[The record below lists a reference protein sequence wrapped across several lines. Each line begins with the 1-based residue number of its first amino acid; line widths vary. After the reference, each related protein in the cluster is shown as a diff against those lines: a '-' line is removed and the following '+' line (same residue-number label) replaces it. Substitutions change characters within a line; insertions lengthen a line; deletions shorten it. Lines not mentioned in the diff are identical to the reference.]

1 MKKILAVDDEEDV
14 LLMLEKRLTAK
25 GYSVITTTNGTNAI
39 ALAKSQ
45 HPDIIILDM
54 LLPDIHAGEVTAIL
68 KDEAQTKDI
77 PIIFLSGLFSKA
89 EEAKKGHLISGQ
101 TMFAKPYDIEE
112 LQDAIEELIQEKK
125 TFLKSKKQPSHDIK
139 ILVVDDEKDFLRILG
154 SRLKASGYDVAFA
167 MDGIS
172 AIAVAKEE
180 KPDLIILDIGLPAGD
195 GFYVMHQLSA
205 LAQTV
210 FIPVIIVTGQDDSA
224 AKKRSLEAGAKAFLQ
239 KPVDKDELLD
249 VIEKVLADQKEY

>member
-14 LLMLEKRLTAK
+14 LLMLDKRLTAK

-68 KDEAQTKDI
+68 KDEEQTKDI

-89 EEAKKGHLISGQ
+89 EEAKKGHSINGQ
-101 TMFAKPYDIEE
+101 MMFAKPYDIEE
-112 LQDAIEELIQEKK
+112 LQNAIEELVQEKK
-125 TFLKSKKQPSHDIK
+125 TFLRNKKQPSQDMK
-139 ILVVDDEKDFLRILG
+139 ILIIDDEKDFLHILG

-167 MDGIS
+167 MDGLS
-172 AIAVAKEE
+172 AITVAKKE
-180 KPDLIILDIGLPAGD
+180 KPDLIILDVGLPAGD
-195 GFYVMHQLSA
+195 GFYVMHQLSI

-210 FIPVIIVTGQDDSA
+210 FIPVIIVTGRDDSD

-239 KPVDKDELLD
+239 KPVDKDELLA
-249 VIEKVLADQKEY
+249 VIERVFADRKEY

>member
-1 MKKILAVDDEEDV
+1 MKKILAVDDEKDV

-54 LLPDIHAGEVTAIL
+54 LLPDIHAGEVAARL
-68 KDEAQTKDI
+68 KDEEQTKDI

-89 EEAKKGHLISGQ
+89 EEAKKGHLINGQ

-112 LQDAIEELIQEKK
+112 LQNAIEELIQEKK
-125 TFLKSKKQPSHDIK
+125 TFLKNKKQPSHDIK

-205 LAQTV
+205 IAQTV
-210 FIPVIIVTGQDDSA
+210 LIPVIIVTGQDDSA

>member
-1 MKKILAVDDEEDV
+1 MKKILAVDDEKDV

-54 LLPDIHAGEVTAIL
+54 LLPDIHAGEVAAIL

-112 LQDAIEELIQEKK
+112 LQNAIEELTQEKK
-125 TFLKSKKQPSHDIK
+125 TFLKNKKQPSRDIK
-139 ILVVDDEKDFLRILG
+139 ILIVDDEKDFLRILG

-172 AIAVAKEE
+172 AIAAAKEE

-195 GFYVMHQLSA
+195 GFYVMHQLSVI
-205 LAQTV
+205 AQTV
-210 FIPVIIVTGQDDSA
+210 LIPVIMVTGQDDSD
-224 AKKRSLEAGAKAFLQ
+224 AKKRSLEAGARAFLQ
-239 KPVDKDELLD
+239 KPVDKDGLLD
-249 VIEKVLADQKEY
+249 VIGKVLADQKEY